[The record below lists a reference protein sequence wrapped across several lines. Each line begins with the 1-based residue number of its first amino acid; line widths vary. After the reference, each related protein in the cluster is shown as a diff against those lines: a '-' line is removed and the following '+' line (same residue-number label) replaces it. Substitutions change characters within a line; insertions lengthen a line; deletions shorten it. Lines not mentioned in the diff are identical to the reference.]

1 MKNATTT
8 KLHAVPLN
16 KVTITDNFW
25 APRIRRNREVSIPG
39 IYHLCQ
45 DTGRIDMLRPEWK
58 PAKGQEPHIFWDSDV
73 AKWIEAASYSLTT
86 HPDPELEHQIDKVV
100 DLFTAIQEDDGYLN
114 SYFINIAPDLRWTNF
129 SFHHELYCAGHLME
143 AGVAYFQATG
153 KRKLLNAVCRYADHI
168 DERFR
173 GREQQGLP
181 GHQEIELALVKLFR
195 VTSEDR
201 YLKLSQFF
209 LDQRGNTTLFK
220 DEGNRLPPTI
230 AAEWHRMLLG
240 IGEQFSS
247 AYCQDHRPIREQT
260 KAVGHAVRAMYMY
273 SAMTDVAYETG
284 EQALIDALKQLWE
297 NVCYQRM
304 YVTGGIGPSRDNEGF
319 TEDYDLPN
327 LTAYAETC
335 AAIGMVFWNH
345 RMLHL
350 EPHRKYADIMERA
363 LYNGGICGVSLDG
376 HHFFYEN
383 PLQSQG
389 DHHRQEWFHVSC
401 CPPNLARL
409 LASLGQYIY
418 SEADNEVFVHL
429 YIQSEARLQIGDQQV
444 ILTQTTEYPWN
455 ETVRL
460 TLQAEHVTRFAL
472 NLRIPGWCRHTEV
485 SVNGTPL
492 DVSDAMTDHGYVC
505 IDREWE
511 PGDELTLTLS
521 MPVEQIESHPAVQE
535 NIGCVALQRGPIVYC
550 TEQCDHSYPLH
561 QIILPRDTKFTAH
574 FEQDLLGGVVVI
586 TGEGL
591 VVDDKEKTQRL
602 YRQDESLSYKPCSI
616 KAVPYYAWDNRQPGA
631 MRVWIR
637 AFPQHA

>member
-1 MKNATTT
+1 MP
-8 KLHAVPLN
+8 VPLD
-16 KVTITDNFW
+16 KVTITDSFW
-25 APRIRRNREVSIPG
+25 APRLRRNREVSIPA
-39 IYHLCQ
+39 IYQLCQ
-45 DTGRIDMLRPEWK
+45 DTGRIDMLRSDWQ
-58 PAKGQEPHIFWDSDV
+58 PAKGQKPHLFWDSDI

-86 HPDPELEHQIDKVV
+86 HPDPELEQKIDDVI
-100 DLFTAIQEDDGYLN
+100 DLFVAIQADDGYLN

-153 KRKLLNAVCRYADHI
+153 KRKLLDVVCRYADHI

-173 GREQQGLP
+173 GRKQQGLP

-304 YVTGGIGPSRDNEGF
+304 YVTGGIGSSRDNEGF

-350 EPHRKYADIMERA
+350 EPHRRYADILELA
-363 LYNGGICGVSLDG
+363 LYNGVICGVSLDG
-376 HHFFYEN
+376 NHFFYEN
-383 PLQSQG
+383 PLQSSG
-389 DHHRQEWFHVSC
+389 DYHRQEWFHISC

-409 LASLGQYIY
+409 LASLGHYIY
-418 SEADNEVFVHL
+418 SRSENDVFVHL
-429 YIQSEARLQIGDQQV
+429 YIQSEARLQVEDQQV
-444 ILTQTTEYPWN
+444 ILRQTTEYPWD
-455 ETVRL
+455 ESVQVQ
-460 TLQAEHVTRFAL
+460 LQTDKMLRFAL
-472 NLRIPGWCRHTEV
+472 NLRIPQWCRRAEL
-485 SVNGTPL
+485 SVNGEPL
-492 DVSDAMTDHGYVC
+492 DVPSDTPDNGYVR
-505 IDREWE
+505 IDREWQSE
-511 PGDELTLTLS
+511 DEVTLTLS
-521 MPVEQIESHPAVQE
+521 MPVEQIETHPAVQD
-535 NIGCVALQRGPIVYC
+535 NIGCVALQRGPLVYC
-550 TEQCDHSYPLH
+550 VEQCDHPYPLH
-561 QIILPRDTKFTAH
+561 QIMLPGDATLTSH
-574 FEQDLLGGVVVI
+574 FEQDLLGGITVI
-586 TGEGL
+586 SGKGL
-591 VVDDKEKTQRL
+591 VIEDKAHTPLL
-602 YRQDESLSYKPCSI
+602 YRQDPFLTYKPCPI
-616 KAVPYYAWDNRQPGA
+616 KAIPYYAWDNRQSGA

-637 AFPQHA
+637 SLL